1 MKFFGYQ
8 RQNGEVGIR
17 NWVGVISVLDV
28 ANPITRTICQNVSGT
43 IPITTLFV
51 RGQYGRD
58 LEIAYDTL
66 AGMGRNANVGAVLL
80 IGLERTSTEAVAERI
95 RHSGK
100 PVESIMLQD
109 IGGSIAAIG
118 HGIRQACN
126 LVIEVSRIRRTSA
139 PISALSIGV
148 ECGGSDST
156 SGLSANPAIGYVA
169 DQIVAEGGRVVISE
183 TAEFMGAEHVFA
195 RRAINEQVRKA
206 FLDRINQHEQEA
218 IARGIDIRGTN
229 PVPDNIRGG
238 LSTIEEKS
246 LGAMVKAGS
255 SPLMGVLEY
264 SETVS
269 GKGMYF
275 MATPA
280 PAVESMTG
288 LAAGGCQ
295 LILFATGVGNT
306 IGNMVAPTIKI
317 TGNTNTAANLSDDI
331 DVDVSGILEKGE
343 KLSEAGQR
351 LFEHTLEVAS
361 GTNTKSE
368 VLNQRETAISR
379 FEPTI

>member
-1 MKFFGYQ
+1 MHFLGYE
-8 RQNGEVGIR
+8 RQNGGVGIR

-80 IGLERTSTEAVAERI
+80 IGLERTSTETVADRI
-95 RHSGK
+95 RQSGK
-100 PVESIMLQD
+100 PVDCIVLQD
-109 IGGSIAAIG
+109 IGGSIAAIAQ
-118 HGIRQACN
+118 GIRKACD
-126 LVIEVSRIRRTSA
+126 LVIDVSRLRRTPA
-139 PISALSIGV
+139 PVSALSIGV

-169 DQIVAEGGRVVISE
+169 DQIVAEGGRIVISE
-183 TAEFMGAEHVFA
+183 TAEFLGAEHVFA
-195 RRAINEQVRKA
+195 RRAINDDVRET
-206 FLDRINQHEQEA
+206 FLDRINRHEQEA
-218 IARGIDIRGTN
+218 MARGIDIRGTN

-238 LSTIEEKS
+238 LTTIEEKS
-246 LGAMVKAGS
+246 LGAMAKAGS
-255 SPLMGVLEY
+255 SPLMGVLDY
-264 SETVS
+264 SEAVA

-317 TGNTNTAANLSDDI
+317 TGNVNTAANLSDDI
-331 DVDVSGILEKGE
+331 DVDVSAILEKGE
-343 KLSEAGQR
+343 KVSEAGTR
-351 LFEHTLEVAS
+351 LFQHTLEVAS